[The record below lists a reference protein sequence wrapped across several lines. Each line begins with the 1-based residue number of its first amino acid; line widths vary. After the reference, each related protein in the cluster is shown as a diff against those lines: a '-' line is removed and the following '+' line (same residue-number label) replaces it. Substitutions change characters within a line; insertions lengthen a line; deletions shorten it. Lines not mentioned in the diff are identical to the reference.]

1 MDVKSVYLQLR
12 NQVSVLFISEE
23 EGMWDL
29 P

>member
-1 MDVKSVYLQLR
+1 MDVESVYLQLR
-12 NQVSVLFISEE
+12 TQVSVLFISEE